1 VVFQVTTGL
10 FKQIP
15 GVSFAW
21 HDITLAL
28 PPEGDYESIKQKLLA
43 AASEALAEYREEI
56 QRQTRELQRTT
67 LSSAGGDALPTVQLS
82 YSAKGVDAH
91 VRYPVQL
98 AHAAEV
104 DERMSRALLQV
115 ISGLT
120 PKGSDAPPSST

>member
-1 VVFQVTTGL
+1 V
-10 FKQIP
+10 
-15 GVSFAW
+15 
-21 HDITLAL
+21 
-28 PPEGDYESIKQKLLA
+28 
-43 AASEALAEYREEI
+43 LAEYREEI

-98 AHAAEV
+98 AHAAEI

-120 PKGSDAPPSST
+120 PKASEGASAAT

>member
-1 VVFQVTTGL
+1 L
-10 FKQIP
+10 F
-15 GVSFAW
+15 
-21 HDITLAL
+21 
-28 PPEGDYESIKQKLLA
+28 A
-43 AASEALAEYREEI
+43 AANEALAEYREEI
-56 QRQTRELQRTT
+56 QKQTLELQRTT

-98 AHAAEV
+98 ARAAEI

-120 PKGSDAPPSST
+120 PQGSDSPPSST